1 MGILILFQKIKQSP
15 AYTTLLAIVL
25 LLPLLAGIYSI
36 LADSQKKNYERSLS
50 ERAEVQFQA
59 VNTIF
64 SELQTLLQALHRYIE
79 LHPEISRQFFDDF
92 ITEQPITAYG
102 IATFEWVPRVPVEHL
117 DDYVKKARLDG
128 QFDFDIILD
137 SNNQHPELKD
147 IFPIYYNFSAQMD
160 GLELGKNL
168 AESATWSAML
178 LNAHRQQSLQVG
190 ISEHQSVTEMRMA
203 LPVYSNRQQQGEDEF
218 LLGFV
223 NARIHMNE
231 FIEVLLGSQL
241 KNSDLC
247 LMIMS
252 ETNVTNQTGLGS
264 RKNSFTNVIYRSSN
278 SHHFGA
284 CQYNDVASYKQWK
297 KTFILGSQR
306 LIFNFYD
313 QDDALFNQ
321 PFSAS
326 SITLSAILLS
336 SLMIVGYVYSSRVNA
351 LRIGYLVN
359 ERTQRLEFA
368 KSKYTKL
375 FKQSIDGIYRVSF
388 SAGLLKVN
396 PAFANAFGYSCEQDM
411 YDKVH
416 NVHQQLHRDPLS
428 YERLM
433 NSLKRDGQ
441 VLNFEW
447 EGMTFD
453 GKSVWVTENAFVVN
467 RTDGED
473 YHEGSISVITE
484 RKKTEIELKKQV
496 ELDSLT
502 GLLNRYGFTQHL
514 DKLLPKSV
522 HGINAVI
529 FIDLDRFKIINDTLG
544 HAYGDELLVLFSER
558 LQHCFRRSDY
568 IARFGGDEFAV
579 FMHDINN
586 EDIIFGLA
594 DRVLK
599 SMEIPFT
606 FKDDKH
612 FKTSVSMGIN
622 IIDQAMTDVEEAI
635 HCADIA
641 MYEVKRKGRGH
652 KVTFNEA
659 MKEKSQ
665 RCVILALHL
674 KDALENQELEVHFQP
689 IVSLKNTEIV
699 GFEALLRW
707 RNPELGQVSPVEFIP
722 IAEELDLITAM
733 GDWVLENAL
742 QKLRRFIEY
751 SGESGLFMNVNVSPK
766 QLHSNYN
773 VERLVS
779 LLNKNQLKPYNLNL
793 EITESAIH
801 STEDVMLEQLKQIK
815 KLGIGIHIDDFGT
828 GHSTLERLV
837 TYPVDGIKIDS
848 SFISQ
853 MDGNHHMTVVIEAIL
868 MIAKMLDLKVTAE
881 GIEQQNQ
888 YELISRM
895 GSQQGQGYLFSRPL
909 KADSICELISKKV
922 AVAHAI

>member
-1 MGILILFQKIKQSP
+1 MFQKIKQSP

-79 LHPEISRQFFDDF
+79 LHPDVSRQFFDDF

-102 IATFEWVPRVPVEHL
+102 IVTFEWVPRVPVRHL

-137 SNNQHPELKD
+137 SDNQHPELKD

-203 LPVYSNRQQQGEDEF
+203 LPVYSNRQKQGEDEF

-252 ETNVTNQTGLGS
+252 DTNVTNQTGLGS

-278 SHHFGA
+278 SHNFGA

-321 PFSAS
+321 EFSAS

-396 PAFANAFGYSCEQDM
+396 PAFANAFGYSCEQNM
-411 YDKVH
+411 YDNVH
-416 NVHQQLHRDPLS
+416 NVHQQLHRDPQS

-433 NSLKRDGQ
+433 NLLKRDGQ

-447 EGMTFD
+447 EGMTLN

-467 RTDGED
+467 TTDGED

-484 RKKTEIELKKQV
+484 RKKTEIKLKKQV

-514 DKLLPKSV
+514 EELLPKSV

-558 LQHCFRRSDY
+558 LQHCFRSSDY

-606 FKDDKH
+606 FKDKKH

-659 MKEKSQ
+659 MKEKAQ

-674 KDALENQELEVHFQP
+674 KEALENQELEVHFQP

-742 QKLRRFIEY
+742 QQLRRFIEY
-751 SGESGLFMNVNVSPK
+751 SGEPDLFMNVNVSPK

-773 VERLVS
+773 VERLVF
-779 LLNKNQLKPYNLNL
+779 LLNENQLRPYNLNL

-801 STEDVMLEQLKQIK
+801 STEDVMLEQLKRIK

-881 GIEQQNQ
+881 GIEQQSQ
-888 YELISRM
+888 YELISQM

-909 KADSICELISKKV
+909 QADSICELISKKI